1 MILHTFN
8 KPPQAAQLALLTVG
22 DSVLLLEDAVYAALP
37 LPAGLVLP
45 KGLHCHVL
53 REDLVLRG
61 ISARIRPGFA
71 AVDYSGF
78 VALCLSHR
86 QVLNWN

>member
-1 MILHTFN
+1 MVLHTFN
-8 KPPQAAQLALLTVG
+8 KTPLPSQLALLASG

-37 LPAGLVLP
+37 LPGGLVLP
-45 KGLHCHVL
+45 EGLQCHVL
-53 REDLVLRG
+53 AEDLVLRG

-71 AVDYSGF
+71 LVDYPGF

-86 QVLNWN
+86 QVINWN